1 MARLGIGGG
10 TVVVD
15 LAAGT
20 GKLARSLVATGA
32 RIVAV
37 EPSAGMREQ
46 LIAAVPSVAAIDGTA
61 EALPLDDMSVD
72 AVVVGQAFHW
82 FDGDRA
88 LPEIHRVLRRIGG
101 GGLGMV
107 WNMRDR
113 TADWLE
119 RLADLT
125 EPYRRDVPTYRDGTW
140 RDAFDRADLFTPLEH
155 RAFPYEHEV
164 TATVMVERM
173 ASISWIA
180 SLPDG
185 ERAGLLHRV
194 AAIFDGMPDRFP
206 VPYHTDVWWCRA
218 VPR

>member
-1 MARLGIGGG
+1 MARLGITAG
-10 TVVVD
+10 TTVVD

-20 GKLARSLVATGA
+20 GKLARSLVGTGA
-32 RIVAV
+32 RMVAV

-46 LIAAVPSVAAIDGTA
+46 LTAAVPGVEALDGTA
-61 EALPLDDMSVD
+61 ENLPLEDGSVD

-88 LPEIHRVLRRIGG
+88 LPEIHRVLRPG
-101 GGLGMV
+101 GGLGLA

-113 TADWLE
+113 TVEWLE
-119 RLADLT
+119 RLAELT
-125 EPYRRDVPTYRDGTW
+125 EPYRQDVPTYRDGTW
-140 RDAFDRADLFTPLEH
+140 RDAFVRTVLFTGLQH
-155 RAFPYEHEV
+155 RAFPYEHEIDA
-164 TATVMVERM
+164 ATMVERM

-180 SLPDG
+180 SLPDE
-185 ERAGLLHRV
+185 ERADLLHRIE
-194 AAIFDGMPDRFP
+194 AIFDGMPERFP